1 MDSRLGGAHLT
12 SDARGALVGPP
23 APREDCLTHPRRSSP
38 PLVLVD
44 LAQNGTA
51 QKLMRAVVLK
61 RPAAMG
67 PSGLPL
73 TDTAGGPLARSYVR
87 SGSYNTRCP
96 WEPYYVR
103 SDKLANVSRAP
114 RGGQMDVSTA

>member
-1 MDSRLGGAHLT
+1 MNSRSGGAHPS
-12 SDARGALVGPP
+12 SDARGALVGSPT
-23 APREDCLTHPRRSSP
+23 PREDVLLIPVARPPRWLS
-38 PLVLVD
+38 
-44 LAQNGTA
+44 QTWHIGIA

-61 RPAAMG
+61 RPAAQG
-67 PSGLPL
+67 PSGHLPL
-73 TDTAGGPLARSYVR
+73 TDTAGGPLARCLVR

-96 WEPYYVR
+96 WEPHYVR